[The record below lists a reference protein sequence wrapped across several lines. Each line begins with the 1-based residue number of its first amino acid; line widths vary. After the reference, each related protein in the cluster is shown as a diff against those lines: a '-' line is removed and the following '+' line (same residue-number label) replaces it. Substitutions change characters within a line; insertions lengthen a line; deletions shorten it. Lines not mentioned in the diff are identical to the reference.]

1 MPSLKDIR
9 TKIASV
15 KSTKRIMQAMKM
27 IATVKYA
34 KTQVMLNSFRSYFM
48 SYKEIIS
55 FVSKSTKDSPSR
67 FFNDLEGNKKSL
79 LVIISSDRGL
89 CGSYNSNLFR
99 LIDRY
104 EFSEKII
111 EKFFIGKKGQDYFK
125 ENSFGDQT
133 FSLDE
138 KNYKILSENISN
150 KILPYFLNG
159 EFDQIYVAYN
169 KFVSSISQ
177 LPTITKVLPIELEDH
192 EDAKKDLNILI
203 EPDINSFIE
212 IVVPKFFEL
221 TISSLLLEAITSE
234 HAARTAAMDN
244 ATRNADDIIKET
256 TMLFNKT
263 RQADI
268 TKELMDIVNGSEA
281 MK

>member
-138 KNYKILSENISN
+138 KNYKILSKNISN
-150 KILPYFLNG
+150 PSCCLTLDSDRVYFFISFKNLLRVF
-159 EFDQIYVAYN
+159 EFCHLFKLYG
-169 KFVSSISQ
+169 VS
-177 LPTITKVLPIELEDH
+177 
-192 EDAKKDLNILI
+192 N
-203 EPDINSFIE
+203 
-212 IVVPKFFEL
+212 
-221 TISSLLLEAITSE
+221 
-234 HAARTAAMDN
+234 
-244 ATRNADDIIKET
+244 
-256 TMLFNKT
+256 
-263 RQADI
+263 
-268 TKELMDIVNGSEA
+268 
-281 MK
+281 